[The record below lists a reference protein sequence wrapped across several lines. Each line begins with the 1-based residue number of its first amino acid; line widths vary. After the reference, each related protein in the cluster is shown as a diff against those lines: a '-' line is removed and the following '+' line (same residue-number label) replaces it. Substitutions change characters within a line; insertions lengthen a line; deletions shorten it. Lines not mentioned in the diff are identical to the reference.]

1 MKTWCFEGGGV
12 HSQSY
17 KYEIEVTSAELAK
30 EIGIPVEKVEAMSKE
45 EMEAHMKENIY
56 DLEGLVDNITDADN
70 ISWGDTEYNCD
81 SDFYLDINEDGEE

>member
-1 MKTWCFEGGGV
+1 VVFIVSLLNTNLRLLPPNLA
-12 HSQSY
+12 
-17 KYEIEVTSAELAK
+17 AEF
-30 EIGIPVEKVEAMSKE
+30 GIPVEKVEAMTKE
-45 EMEAHMKENIY
+45 EMEAHMKEKIY

>member
-1 MKTWCFEGGGV
+1 MKTFTFSGCGV
-12 HSQSY
+12 HSQNF
-17 KYEIEVTSAELAK
+17 KYEIEITSADLAAEL
-30 EIGIPVEKVEAMSKE
+30 GLPVEKVEAMTKE
-45 EMEAHMKENIY
+45 EMEAHMKEKIY

>member
-1 MKTWCFEGGGV
+1 MKTWCFEGYGV
-12 HSQSY
+12 HSQSF

-30 EIGIPVEKVEAMSKE
+30 EIGIPVEKVEAMTKE